1 MNFLKKATAQV
12 KDLDKAMTQFKEL
25 QAGVKK
31 VTGSASLN
39 SSSSAASQT
48 PSYNPTSTTTS
59 TMAATRPKSDTK
71 LPLIARKNIRD
82 HWDPVKPEIEGKIS
96 AILGTPWVIDFDVG
110 LIWEHAQ
117 EASSSYATENTGKM
131 LAQYA
136 NSTIRWIEEYAQKFG
151 TDGVAELNK
160 VASTRTVVLEPADGI
175 VEDRVGTDIVDGFLR
190 IIFEKKCLASNI
202 DLSLQ
207 RLSQAVNQAGSSG
220 AGLSFDARV
229 SLAVYEKR
237 IPEVKARLEKI
248 VGVSAITLEPNFEAT
263 YNKLAAYE
271 SSGKRF
277 RDDWQKQLGMT
288 VLDYFD
294 NLAKGLE
301 RAGFSEDD
309 MLQEGFQEAVST
321 NKVTFAVVDALELK
335 GKLYN
340 ESIVKD
346 GVLYLQVTP
355 EEWWSNVDGIA
366 DGFIN
371 LL

>member
-12 KDLDKAMTQFKEL
+12 KDLDKAKTQFKEL
-25 QAGVKK
+25 QEGVKK
-31 VTGSASLN
+31 VTGSASFT

-48 PSYNPTSTTTS
+48 PSYTPTSTTAS

-71 LPLIARKNIRD
+71 LPLVARKNIRD
-82 HWDPVKPEIEGKIS
+82 HWDPVKPEVEAKIS
-96 AILGTPWVIDFDVG
+96 AILGAPWVIDFDVG
-110 LIWEHAQ
+110 LIWEHAP

-131 LAQYA
+131 LAEYA

-151 TDGVAELNK
+151 ADGVAELNK
-160 VASTRTVVLEPADGI
+160 LASNRTIVLEPADGI

-207 RLSQAVNQAGSSG
+207 RLSKAVNQAGSAG
-220 AGLSFDARV
+220 GGLSFDARA
-229 SLAVYEKR
+229 SLEVYEKK

-248 VGVSAITLEPNFEAT
+248 IGVSAFTLEPNFEAT
-263 YNKLAAYE
+263 YDELAAYE
-271 SSGKRF
+271 SSGKGLRE
-277 RDDWQKQLGMT
+277 DWQKQLGT
-288 VLDYFD
+288 AVLDYFD
-294 NLAKGLE
+294 NFAKGLQ
-301 RAGFSEDD
+301 RAGFGEDD

-321 NKVTFAVVDALELK
+321 NKIAFAVVDALEIK
-335 GKLYN
+335 GKSYN

-355 EEWWSNVDGIA
+355 EKWWSNVDGIA
-366 DGFIN
+366 DGFVDI
-371 LL
+371 L